1 MLACALLG
9 QEGTWYNLRKG
20 VATLSLQR
28 ARITYQDY
36 LQMPE
41 GERYEVLEGD
51 LKMVPA
57 PSERHQ
63 RAVLALSY
71 VLVTQV
77 ERPGLGRVNIAP
89 LDVILDDDTVVQPDL
104 CIVLKDRLSI
114 VAPEGLRGAPD
125 LVVEVLSPRTAARD
139 RDVKRRLYG
148 RYGVREYWIVDPDGR
163 TVEVLINSGGNMAI
177 TGVFAASD
185 RVESP
190 LLSTLELVVDQ
201 LFTDLV

>member
-1 MLACALLG
+1 
-9 QEGTWYNLRKG
+9 
-20 VATLSLQR
+20 LSLQR

-63 RAVLALSY
+63 RVVLALSY

-77 ERPGLGRVNIAP
+77 ERLGLGRVNIAP
-89 LDVILDDDTVVQPDL
+89 LDVILEDDTVVQPDL

-125 LVVEVLSPRTAARD
+125 LMVEVLSPRTAARD
-139 RDVKRRLYG
+139 REVKRRLYG

-163 TVEVLINSGGNMAI
+163 TVEVVVNNGGNMAT
-177 TGVFAASD
+177 TGLFAAAD